1 MTFELVARFVR
12 PTTGELAEIF
22 RPGADTFPID
32 TRVRWV
38 TPGPGRQTLND
49 IMRTITVLEL
59 DGFARAIAASK
70 DYRLEALRELAT
82 RDAWDLTATPV
93 GYDLAG
99 SHGESDSVPRLDV
112 LLVTELVMR
121 IAVEPFER
129 VDDSPSWVGRTRAV
143 YPKVAKALG
152 GAELFEVA

>member
-1 MTFELVARFVR
+1 MTSELVARFVR

-22 RPGADTFPID
+22 RPGGDTFPID

-59 DGFARAIAASK
+59 DGFARAVAAGK
-70 DYRLEALRELAT
+70 DYRVEALRELAT
-82 RDAWDLTATPV
+82 RDEWNFTATSA

-99 SHGESDSVPRLDV
+99 SHGKSDSVPRLDV
-112 LLVTELVMR
+112 LLVTELVLR
-121 IAVEPFER
+121 VAVEPFEG
-129 VDDSPSWVGRTRAV
+129 VDGSPSWVGRARAAR
-143 YPKVAKALG
+143 PRIADALG

>member
-1 MTFELVARFVR
+1 MTFEMVARFVR

-22 RPGADTFPID
+22 RPGGDTFPID

-59 DGFARAIAASK
+59 DGFAGAIAAGK
-70 DYRLEALRELAT
+70 NYHLEALRELAT
-82 RDAWDLTATPV
+82 RDAWDFKATPV
-93 GYDLAG
+93 GYGLTG
-99 SHGESDSVPRLDV
+99 SRGESDSVPRLDV
-112 LLVTELVMR
+112 LLVTELVVR
-121 IAVEPFER
+121 TAVEPFEGA
-129 VDDSPSWVGRTRAV
+129 DDSPSWVSRARAV
-143 YPKVAKALG
+143 HPDVVEALG